1 MTRPTD
7 RQSFWRNLWSL
18 IGPYWTSKD
27 WKAAWA
33 LLILVVGLNIFLVQM
48 EVWFNDWNGRFYDA
62 LQNKNFDIF
71 KSELVTFAGLAAVFI
86 VSAVY
91 RLYFKQW
98 LSIRWR
104 RWLTDRF
111 IGRYLSEK
119 VYYRLQ
125 MGEARADNPDQRI
138 ADDINQFI
146 STTLTLA
153 LGVMSAVLTLF
164 AFSLILWNLSGDA
177 DIALF
182 GYEVNIPGYMMWAAI
197 LYAIVGTGL
206 THLIG
211 RPLISLS
218 FLQEKVEADF
228 RFSLIRLRENAEG
241 VALYEGEPE
250 ERRGLLTRFN
260 EVMKNY
266 WSIMNRTKFITFF
279 TVGYNQIAI
288 IFPLIVAAPRY
299 FAGQIQLGALMQ
311 TASAFGQVQ
320 SALSFFVD
328 SYTTIAGW
336 KAVVNR
342 LTGFIGAVEQLE
354 NADTLSHLQR
364 SSGSQ
369 TLSATDLTLELPDGS
384 ALTKPFSFSVEQGER
399 VLIVGKSGS
408 GKSTLL
414 RVLAGIWPY
423 AHGSVSVPTEQALFL
438 PQRPYLPLGNL
449 RAVLSYP
456 GEAGAFSDADL
467 VTALET
473 VELGHLATR
482 LEEERLW
489 SQILSGGEMQRVA
502 IARALLHKPRWLFL
516 DEATSA
522 LDEATEEALYERL
535 AVDPGTTI
543 VSVGHR
549 STLARF
555 HGRKIDLS
563 EFARG

>member
-1 MTRPTD
+1 VTTPTD
-7 RQSFWRNLWSL
+7 RQNFWRNLWSL

-48 EVWFNDWNGRFYDA
+48 EVWFNDWNGNFYNAIQEKDFA
-62 LQNKNFDIF
+62 EFKRQIWIF
-71 KSELVTFAGLAAVFI
+71 VGLAAVFI

-98 LSIRWR
+98 LTIRWR
-104 RWLTDRF
+104 RWLTDKF

-125 MGEARADNPDQRI
+125 MGEAHADNPDQRI

-146 STTLTLA
+146 SLTLTLF
-153 LGVMSAVLTLF
+153 LGVMSAVLTLA
-164 AFSLILWNLSGDA
+164 AFSLILWNLSGEMTLPYID
-177 DIALF
+177 
-182 GYEVNIPGYMMWAAI
+182 VVVPGYMMWAAI
-197 LYAIVGTGL
+197 LYALVGSGL
-206 THLIG
+206 IYLIG
-211 RPLISLS
+211 RPLIGLS
-218 FLQEKVEADF
+218 FQKERVEADF

-241 VALYEGEPE
+241 IALYEGESE
-250 ERRGLLTRFN
+250 ERRGLLIRFN
-260 EVMKNY
+260 QVMKNY

-279 TVGYNQIAI
+279 TVGYNQAAT

-299 FAGQIQLGALMQ
+299 FSGQIQLGPLMQ
-311 TASAFGQVQ
+311 TVSAFGQVQ
-320 SALSFFVD
+320 SALSFFID
-328 SYTTIAGW
+328 SFTTIADW
-336 KAVVNR
+336 KAIVNR
-342 LTGFIGAVEQLE
+342 LTGFLSAVQTLE
-354 NADTLSHLQR
+354 TSDTTSHLKHLPSDGR
-364 SSGSQ
+364 
-369 TLSATDLTLELPDGS
+369 LRADELTLELPNGM
-384 ALTKPFSFSVEQGER
+384 ALTKAFSFEVQSGER

-423 AHGSVSVPTEQALFL
+423 AHGSVSVPSEQALFL
-438 PQRPYLPLGNL
+438 PQRPYLPLGTL

-456 GEAGAFSDADL
+456 AEVGAFTDAQL
-467 VTALET
+467 VEALET
-473 VELGHLATR
+473 VDLGHLSSR
-482 LEEERLW
+482 LAEERLW
-489 SQILSGGEMQRVA
+489 SQILSGGEMQRIA

-522 LDEATEEALYERL
+522 LDEGTEEALYERL
-535 AVDPGTTI
+535 AADQATTI

-555 HGRKIDLS
+555 HQRKIDLS

>member
-1 MTRPTD
+1 MTTSPD

-18 IGPYWTSKD
+18 VGPYWTSKD

-33 LLILVVGLNIFLVQM
+33 LLVLVVGLNIFLVQM
-48 EVWFNDWNGRFYDA
+48 EVWFNDWNGAFYNAIQEKDYPEFTRQ
-62 LQNKNFDIF
+62 LPI
-71 KSELVTFAGLAAVFI
+71 FAGLATVFI
-86 VSAVY
+86 ISAVY

-104 RWLTDRF
+104 RWLTEQF
-111 IGRYLSEK
+111 LGRYLSEK

-125 MGEARADNPDQRI
+125 MGEAHADNPDQRI

-146 STTLTLA
+146 SLTLTLA
-153 LGVMSAVLTLF
+153 LGIMSAVLTLA
-164 AFSLILWNLSGDA
+164 AFSVILWNLSGELTLPYV
-177 DIALF
+177 DI
-182 GYEVNIPGYMMWAAI
+182 VVPGYMMWAAI
-197 LYAIVGTGL
+197 LYAIAGTGL
-206 THLIG
+206 TYLIG

-218 FLQEKVEADF
+218 FQQEKVEADF

-241 VALYEGEPE
+241 VALYEGEHE
-250 ERRGLLTRFN
+250 EQRGLLNRFN

-299 FAGQIQLGALMQ
+299 FSGQIQLGALMQ
-311 TASAFGQVQ
+311 TATAFGQVQ

-328 SYTTIAGW
+328 SFTTIANW
-336 KAVVNR
+336 KAIVNR
-342 LTGFIGAVEQLE
+342 LTGFLTSVQTLE
-354 NADTLSHLQR
+354 NSDTLSHL
-364 SSGSQ
+364 SYSQ
-369 TLSATDLTLELPDGS
+369 NDGGLEAKDLTLELPDGS
-384 ALTKPFSFSVEQGER
+384 ALTKPLSFAVEPGER
-399 VLIVGKSGS
+399 ILIVGKSGS

-423 AHGSVSVPTEQALFL
+423 AHGSVSVPTEQVMFL

-456 GEAGAFSDADL
+456 AEAGAFTDAQL
-467 VTALET
+467 VDALET
-473 VELGHLATR
+473 VDLGHLVGR
-482 LEEERLW
+482 LAEERLW
-489 SQILSGGEMQRVA
+489 SQTLSGGEMQRVA

-522 LDEATEEALYERL
+522 LDEGTEEALYERL
-535 AVDPGTTI
+535 AADPNTTI

-549 STLARF
+549 STLTRF
-555 HGRKIDLS
+555 HRRKIDLS

>member
-7 RQSFWRNLWSL
+7 RQTFWRNLWSL

-48 EVWFNDWNGRFYDA
+48 EVWFNDWNGNFYNA
-62 LQNKNFDIF
+62 IQEKNFAEFQKQIWIF
-71 KSELVTFAGLAAVFI
+71 IGLAAVFI
-86 VSAVY
+86 ISAVY

-98 LSIRWR
+98 LTIRWR
-104 RWLTDRF
+104 RWLTDKF

-125 MGEARADNPDQRI
+125 MGEAQADNPDQRI

-146 STTLTLA
+146 SLTSTLF
-153 LGVMSAVLTLF
+153 LGIMSAVLTLA
-164 AFSLILWNLSGDA
+164 AFSRILWNLSGEITLPYID
-177 DIALF
+177 
-182 GYEVNIPGYMMWAAI
+182 VVVPGYMMWAAI
-197 LYAIVGTGL
+197 LYALVGSGL
-206 THLIG
+206 TYLIG
-211 RPLISLS
+211 KPLISLS
-218 FLQEKVEADF
+218 FQQERVEADF

-241 VALYEGEPE
+241 IALYQGERE
-250 ERRGLLTRFN
+250 ERRGLLIRFN

-279 TVGYNQIAI
+279 TVGYNQAAT

-299 FAGQIQLGALMQ
+299 FSGQIQLGPLMQ
-311 TASAFGQVQ
+311 TVSAFGQVQ
-320 SALSFFVD
+320 SALSFFID
-328 SYTTIAGW
+328 SFTTIANW
-336 KAVVNR
+336 KAIVNR
-342 LTGFIGAVEQLE
+342 LTSFLAAVQDLE
-354 NADTLSHLQR
+354 NSDTLSHLKHLPDAGKLQV
-364 SSGSQ
+364 
-369 TLSATDLTLELPDGS
+369 DEVTLELPDGS
-384 ALTKPFSFSVEQGER
+384 ILTKPISFTVEPGER
-399 VLIVGKSGS
+399 VLIVGKSGT

-423 AHGSVSVPTEQALFL
+423 AHGTIAVPADQALFL

-456 GEAGAFSDADL
+456 GEAGVFQDAEL
-467 VTALET
+467 VSALET
-473 VELGHLATR
+473 VDLGHLATR
-482 LEEERLW
+482 LDEERLW

-535 AVDPGTTI
+535 AADPATTI

-549 STLARF
+549 STLTRF

-563 EFARG
+563 DFARG